1 MMPIS
6 RLKAKLL
13 ANGASMIGALLMLT
27 FLFTALNNKAL
38 IDDLG
43 KVWVNAYQGSYSS
56 EVRGALVELSSG
68 QTDHAIDLL
77 AQSDWSSVRLGDR
90 GYRFKRQILSNLCR
104 TLYNNKDYQRLLD
117 WATAWRVLDERDVNA
132 IAYNYEA
139 LRHTDGRRK
148 EGREGL
154 LEYFKKFPANGHLQR
169 FYVWA
174 LFDAGEVEQAT
185 ALAEKYLSPDWVRSA
200 TVGWELRW
208 QWKTRHVITNY
219 VRLLKQHLANGDWG
233 DAWKVPNIPSQLQPR
248 HNVDED
254 GIFVSVDWSEESNIN
269 AADIERE
276 IAVTLDSGAVD
287 HVISTELLPA
297 QTEICEVTGSRV
309 GKRLVAANGQP
320 MQTFGEC
327 ILECE
332 DDTGKSAG
340 SFAVTEVS
348 RALQSVSRICDQD
361 LEVLFTKSEARIRD
375 PKTGKYVA
383 RYARKGGLY
392 TRIVR
397 VRPGSKPDSSAR
409 PKPAAT
415 GGGRRPGPFTR
426 PSKKP

>member
-1 MMPIS
+1 MFLDGEFP
-6 RLKAKLL
+6 LL
-13 ANGASMIGALLMLT
+13 VRDHEKDGKMIGNMRVANT
-27 FLFTALNNKAL
+27 VRKVVN
-38 IDDLG
+38 IDAEM
-43 KVWVNAYQGSYSS
+43 V
-56 EVRGALVELSSG
+56 SSG
-68 QTDHAIDLL
+68 KPSAEHPVSVTGAPETSPHRLPNNSAALCSALGSGPGWCPAADEAATPKPLDGESAVEHHGEFMYDCRETTDDEEAMGNLEF
-77 AQSDWSSVRLGDR
+77 SDDEEEDVKAAERC
-90 GYRFKRQILSNLCR
+90 GYG
-104 TLYNNKDYQRLLD
+104 Y
-117 WATAWRVLDERDVNA
+117 
-132 IAYNYEA
+132 
-139 LRHTDGRRK
+139 
-148 EGREGL
+148 
-154 LEYFKKFPANGHLQR
+154 
-169 FYVWA
+169 
-174 LFDAGEVEQAT
+174 LFDG
-185 ALAEKYLSPDWVRSA
+185 SSSA
-200 TVGWELRW
+200 TWPKPSRW
-208 QWKTRHVITNY
+208 PRK
-219 VRLLKQHLANGDWG
+219 AN
-233 DAWKVPNIPSQLQPR
+233 DAWKVPSIPSQLQPR
-248 HNVDED
+248 HDVDEN

-392 TRIVR
+392 TRMVR

>member
-233 DAWKVPNIPSQLQPR
+233 DAWKVPKDMWRNVLEWKNSELLKEKGYSALSVFPNRDDRIHIIADMPRNISTIRIDLPPHANLRISDFDVTIDGDSKNLSPDAFEYINLFEAQGSIQADG
-248 HNVDED
+248 DED
-254 GIFVSVDWSEESNIN
+254 PFFLVNILN
-269 AADIERE
+269 
-276 IAVTLDSGAVD
+276 LD
-287 HVISTELLPA
+287 
-297 QTEICEVTGSRV
+297 
-309 GKRLVAANGQP
+309 
-320 MQTFGEC
+320 
-327 ILECE
+327 
-332 DDTGKSAG
+332 
-340 SFAVTEVS
+340 
-348 RALQSVSRICDQD
+348 
-361 LEVLFTKSEARIRD
+361 
-375 PKTGKYVA
+375 KTGV
-383 RYARKGGLY
+383 
-392 TRIVR
+392 
-397 VRPGSKPDSSAR
+397 
-409 PKPAAT
+409 
-415 GGGRRPGPFTR
+415 GPFMKVDLSFQIALIDVLGQERLLSHALVTDPR
-426 PSKKP
+426 FNGGSSE

>member
-13 ANGASMIGALLMLT
+13 ANSASMIGALLILT
-27 FLFTALNNKAL
+27 FLFTTLNNKAL

-56 EVRGALVELSSG
+56 EVRGALIELSSG

-77 AQSDWSSVRLGDR
+77 EQSDWSSVRLGDR

-104 TLYNNKDYQRLLD
+104 TLYNNKDYQQLLD
-117 WATAWRVLDERDVNA
+117 WATAWRLLDERDVNA

-154 LEYFKKFPANGHLQR
+154 LEYFKKFPANGYLQR
-169 FYVWA
+169 FYVWM

-233 DAWKVPNIPSQLQPR
+233 DAWKVPKDMWRNVLEWKNSELLKEKGYSALSVFPNRDDRIHIIADMPR
-248 HNVDED
+248 NMSTIRIDLPPHANLRISDFDVTIDGDSKNLHPDAFEYINLFEAQGSIQADGDED
-254 GIFVSVDWSEESNIN
+254 PYFLINILSVDKTGEGPFM
-269 AADIERE
+269 
-276 IAVTLDSGAVD
+276 TVD
-287 HVISTELLPA
+287 LSFQIGLIDV
-297 QTEICEVTGSRV
+297 
-309 GKRLVAANGQP
+309 
-320 MQTFGEC
+320 FGEER
-327 ILECE
+327 LL
-332 DDTGKSAG
+332 SY
-340 SFAVTEVS
+340 
-348 RALQSVSRICDQD
+348 ALA
-361 LEVLFTKSEARIRD
+361 TD
-375 PKTGKYVA
+375 P
-383 RYARKGGLY
+383 RFNR
-392 TRIVR
+392 
-397 VRPGSKPDSSAR
+397 DSSE
-409 PKPAAT
+409 
-415 GGGRRPGPFTR
+415 
-426 PSKKP
+426 